1 MEEQQI
7 IEIWDTFRDYI
18 PEKSRET
25 AASQFV
31 DYLISQDVE
40 ISTLESVLG
49 YDPNVDAAIEL
60 AIKEHSD
67 GYDSDDEDDELDEGY
82 EDEDY

>member
-1 MEEQQI
+1 MEETLI

-31 DYLISQDVE
+31 DFIIGKDVE
-40 ISTLESVLG
+40 LSTLESLMG
-49 YDPNVDAAIEL
+49 YDPHLDSAIEV
-60 AIKEHSD
+60 AVAEFKE
-67 GYDSDDEDDELDEGY
+67 
-82 EDEDY
+82 EDEEETDYDYGEDNEDY